1 MSTRQDYITAIS
13 QLVSGEL
20 PLGEPEK
27 IFAINAALK
36 KYSSARPRES
46 VAEIAGNGTTDYALS
61 GFADWSEGFS
71 GVKQVEYPVDTV
83 LDDDDWSIIRKT
95 DGCYLRLTSS
105 PAASET
111 IRALYTA
118 LHACDDTRCTIP
130 AFDEEAVQML
140 AASFFCDMLAAYFA
154 QTQDSIIGA
163 DSVDHKSKASEY
175 AARARAYRQNYY
187 NHLGIKEGEKP
198 PVSVTRN
205 QDTRPSWQTDHLTHG
220 RRWR

>member
-27 IFAINAALK
+27 IFAIIAALK

-46 VAEIAGNGTTDYALS
+46 VAEIDGNGTTDYALTTLTD
-61 GFADWSEGFS
+61 FSEGFS

-83 LDDDDWSIIRKT
+83 LDDDDWSLIRKT
-95 DGCYLRLTSS
+95 DGRYLRLASS
-105 PAASET
+105 PAATEK
-111 IRALYTA
+111 IRVLHTA
-118 LHACDDTRCTIP
+118 LHACDDEQCSIP
-130 AFDEEAVQML
+130 TFDEEAVQML

-154 QTQDSIIGA
+154 QTQDSTIGA

-187 NHLGIKEGEKP
+187 NHLGFKEGEKP
-198 PVSVTRN
+198 PVSVTHN